1 MLFAG
6 NFYNCGL
13 CLLFSF
19 FFFCNLKRGC
29 VSDPQYFALNKGVLL
44 LAPLQTAKDAG
55 RILASG
61 NSLNV

>member
-6 NFYNCGL
+6 NFCSCGL
-13 CLLFSF
+13 CLLFFS
-19 FFFCNLKRGC
+19 FCNLKRGC
-29 VSDPQYFALNKGVLL
+29 VSDPQYFALNKCVLL